1 MLRAHYQTLPEQP
14 RMSKIHFIGGEKG
27 GVGKS
32 VLARL
37 LAQYHI
43 DADKPFALFDT
54 DQSHGAMLRF
64 YGDYSKHI
72 SLDTFDDADL
82 LMDAALAAHQN
93 VLVDLAAQT
102 SAPLFRWIDQND
114 FLALAAE
121 EGVGVVFW
129 HVMDDGADGIG
140 LLQRLIDRYG
150 DAAAYVVVQNYGRGK
165 DFSAFQSSAA
175 RAAAEAVGARFIEL
189 PELHATTMRKVDH
202 LAASFWAAGQSRP
215 GGLGLMERQRL
226 RVWMRKANDQI
237 ASLGPIL
244 AIGPAPGSVEDWL
257 TGALDESSPV

>member
-1 MLRAHYQTLPEQP
+1 
-14 RMSKIHFIGGEKG
+14 MSKIHFIGGEKG

-32 VLARL
+32 VLSRL
-37 LAQYHI
+37 LAQHHI
-43 DADKPFALFDT
+43 DANLPFTVFDT

-64 YGDYSKHI
+64 YGDYSRSI
-72 SLDTFDDADL
+72 ALDAFDDADL
-82 LMDAALAAHQN
+82 LMEAALAAPQN

-114 FLALAAE
+114 FLTLAAD

-140 LLQRLIDRYG
+140 LLQQLIDRYG
-150 DAAAYVVVQNYGRGK
+150 DAASYVVVQNYGRGK
-165 DFSAFQSSAA
+165 DFSAFNASPT

-189 PELHATTMRKVDH
+189 PELHAATMRKVDH

-244 AIGPAPGSVEDWL
+244 AVGPAAGSMEDWL
-257 TGALDESSPV
+257 SGASDEFSPV

>member
-1 MLRAHYQTLPEQP
+1 
-14 RMSKIHFIGGEKG
+14 MSKIHFIGGEKG

-37 LAQYHI
+37 LAQHHI
-43 DADKPFALFDT
+43 DTSQPFTVFDT

-64 YGDYSKHI
+64 YGDYSRAVL
-72 SLDTFDDADL
+72 LDAFEDADQ
-82 LMDAALAAHQN
+82 LMEAALAAQQN

-114 FLALAAE
+114 FLALAAD
-121 EGVGVVFW
+121 EGVEVVFW

-165 DFSAFQSSAA
+165 DFSAFRDSPA
-175 RAAAEAVGARFIEL
+175 RAAAAAVGARFIEL
-189 PELHATTMRKVDH
+189 PELHPATMRKVDH

-215 GGLGLMERQRL
+215 GGLGLMDRQRL
-226 RVWMRKANDQI
+226 KVWMRKANEQI
-237 ASLGPIL
+237 ASLGPVL
-244 AIGPAPGSVEDWL
+244 AVH
-257 TGALDESSPV
+257 SPVEPVQAWLSGASDETSPG

>member
-1 MLRAHYQTLPEQP
+1 
-14 RMSKIHFIGGEKG
+14 MSKIHFIGGEKG

-43 DADKPFALFDT
+43 DGDKPFTVFDT

-72 SLDTFDDADL
+72 SLDAFDDADL
-82 LMDAALAAHQN
+82 LMEAALAAHQN

-102 SAPLFRWIDQND
+102 SRPLFNWIDQND
-114 FLALAAE
+114 FLALAAD

-140 LLQRLIDRYG
+140 LLQGLIDRYG
-150 DAAAYVVVQNYGRGK
+150 DSAAYVVVQNYGRGK
-165 DFSAFQSSAA
+165 DFSAFQRSAT
-175 RAAAEAVGARFIEL
+175 RSAAEAVGARLIEL
-189 PELHATTMRKVDH
+189 PELHAATMRKVDH

-226 RVWMRKANDQI
+226 KVWMRKANEQL
-237 ASLGPIL
+237 ASLGPVL
-244 AIGPAPGSVEDWL
+244 EPGPSGDSVQEWL
-257 TGALDESSPV
+257 NGALDESAPG

>member
-1 MLRAHYQTLPEQP
+1 
-14 RMSKIHFIGGEKG
+14 MSKIHFIGGEKG

-37 LAQYHI
+37 LAQHHI
-43 DADKPFALFDT
+43 DNNQPFTVFDT

-64 YGDYSKHI
+64 YGDYSRAVL
-72 SLDTFDDADL
+72 LDAFEDADQ
-82 LMDAALAAHQN
+82 LMEAALAAQQN

-114 FLALAAE
+114 FLALAAD

-140 LLQRLIDRYG
+140 LLQRLVDRYG

-165 DFSAFQSSAA
+165 DFSAFRSSPA

-189 PELHATTMRKVDH
+189 PELHAATMRKVDH

-215 GGLGLMERQRL
+215 GGLGLMDRQRL
-226 RVWMRKANDQI
+226 KVWMRKANEQI
-237 ASLGPIL
+237 ASLGPVL
-244 AIGPAPGSVEDWL
+244 AVQSPVEPVQAWL
-257 TGALDESSPV
+257 TGAADETSPG

>member
-1 MLRAHYQTLPEQP
+1 
-14 RMSKIHFIGGEKG
+14 MSRIHFIGGEKG

-37 LAQYHI
+37 LAQHHI
-43 DADKPFALFDT
+43 DTEQPFTVFDT

-64 YGDYSKHI
+64 YGDYSRSV
-72 SLDTFDDADL
+72 SLDAFDDADL
-82 LMDAALAAHQN
+82 LMEAALATPQN

-102 SAPLFRWIDQND
+102 SGPLFRWIDQND

-121 EGVGVVFW
+121 EGVDVVFW

-150 DAAAYVVVQNYGRGK
+150 EAASYVVVQNYGRGK
-165 DFSAFQSSAA
+165 DFSAFRESPT
-175 RAAAEAVGARFIEL
+175 RVAAEVVGAHFIEL
-189 PELHATTMRKVDH
+189 PELHAATMRKVDH
-202 LAASFWAAGQSRP
+202 LAASFWAAAQNRP

-226 RVWMRKANDQI
+226 KVWMRKANEQL
-237 ASLGPIL
+237 ASLGPVL
-244 AIGPAPGSVEDWL
+244 ADTSVQA
-257 TGALDESSPV
+257 G